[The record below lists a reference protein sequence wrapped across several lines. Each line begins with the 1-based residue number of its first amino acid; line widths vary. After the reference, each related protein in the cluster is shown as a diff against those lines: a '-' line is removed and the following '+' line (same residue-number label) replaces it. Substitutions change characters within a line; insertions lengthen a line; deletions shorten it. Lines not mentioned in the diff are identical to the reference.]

1 MKKLLLIIA
10 AVVILVLAI
19 VGAERAKRLGHDEEN
34 VVTVG
39 VVLPLTGKAADQGKD
54 ILSGIELA
62 QDEINSERTPG
73 QPRLEL
79 AVEDDMGDPRSGVAA
94 LEKLILTKRP
104 PAVIG
109 PIASSVML
117 AMIPIA
123 EREKVVLL
131 SPAASSPKISN
142 SGKYIF
148 RLSLLA
154 VPQAEA
160 LAEYAR
166 SKMKAV
172 RGAILYGNDETGVS
186 YRDAFRD
193 AFKAQGGDIVYEQAF
208 DRSDTDFRI
217 QLTKLKDANAELCF
231 VPSIPQTIG
240 LILKQASELGV
251 DIQFLGNYGA
261 EGESLLTTAG
271 DAAEGFIYTSIP
283 ISDQFTVAYRNKTGK
298 APTIGA
304 PLGYDALRVVWKT
317 AVASESSEAVR
328 IGLGALRDY
337 DGATGL
343 TTMTS
348 SGDADKEVCIK
359 KVIARAFIKA
369 ER

>member
-1 MKKLLLIIA
+1 MKKLLLIIT
-10 AVVILVLAI
+10 AVVIIILAI
-19 VGAERAKRLGHDEEN
+19 VGAERTKRHGHDEEY
-34 VVTVG
+34 VVTIG
-39 VVLPLTGKAADQGKD
+39 VVLPLTGRAADQGKD

-62 QDEINSERTPG
+62 QEEINSERTPG

-79 AVEDDMGDPRSGVAA
+79 AVEDDMGDPKSGVAA

-154 VPQAEA
+154 IPQAEA

-166 SKMKAV
+166 SKMNAM

-193 AFKAQGGDIVYEQAF
+193 AFKAKGGDIVYEQAF

-217 QLTKLKDANAELCF
+217 QLTKLKDVNAQACF

-240 LILKQASELGV
+240 LILKQAKELGV

-271 DAAEGFIYTSIP
+271 HAAEGFIYTSIP
-283 ISDQFTVAYRNKTGK
+283 VSAQFAAAYRNKAGRT
-298 APTIGA
+298 PTIGA
-304 PLGYDALRVVWKT
+304 PLGYDALSVVWKS
-317 AVASESSEAVR
+317 ASESNSADTVQS
-328 IGLGALRDY
+328 GLARLANFK
-337 DGATGL
+337 GATG
-343 TTMTS
+343 MTS
-348 SGDADKEVCIK
+348 MTPSGDAEKEVVIK
-359 KVIARAFIKA
+359 RVVNRSFVEIR
-369 ER
+369 